1 MINNARLTKMTERN
15 KCLIEVKQTM
25 LEKLV
30 DERSN
35 NRERYLATV
44 KNCILQSMIKLLEPS
59 LKILCREEDKDDIE
73 GLISEI
79 EQEFVDFMTEKT
91 SRDEYSCTLT
101 VI

>member
-59 LKILCREEDKDDIE
+59 LKILCREEDKEDIE